1 MYGPHEDDDFLNK
14 QKPIQTRQSD
24 KVQSEAKKMDKI
36 YFIFLSLCLGDF
48 VKFEPVTLVPF
59 EPKLID
65 FSLMT
70 VKQIE
75 WFNTYNELIVN
86 KVRPQIDSNDL
97 RTLIWIDQR
106 TKFVSP
112 ALSNEVQKWQ
122 SEVQVEFQ
130 SNVHQMDM
138 EAEVRTKTYV
148 PI

>member
-1 MYGPHEDDDFLNK
+1 MEITY
-14 QKPIQTRQSD
+14 
-24 KVQSEAKKMDKI
+24 
-36 YFIFLSLCLGDF
+36 GDF

-75 WFNTYNELIVN
+75 WFNTYNEVIVN

-112 ALSNEVQKWQ
+112 ALSNEVQKWK
-122 SEVQVEFQ
+122 SEV
-130 SNVHQMDM
+130 
-138 EAEVRTKTYV
+138 
-148 PI
+148 